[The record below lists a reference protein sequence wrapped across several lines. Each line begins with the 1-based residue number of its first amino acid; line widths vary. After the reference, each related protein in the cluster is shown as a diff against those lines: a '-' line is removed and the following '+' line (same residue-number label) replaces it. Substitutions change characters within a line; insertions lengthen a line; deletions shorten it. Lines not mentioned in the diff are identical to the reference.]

1 MKRRTFLLAGLGTG
15 GALFLGWSFLPPRQ
29 RLRGRHL
36 PDTVA
41 GEVALNGWLTVGPG
55 DAITVVVPKAE
66 MGQGIHT
73 ALAML
78 LAEELDVPLE
88 RLRVAHSPVDQVYAN
103 VAAVVDGL
111 PLNPDDYGTR
121 PGRLVRWLTAKTMR
135 EIGVMMTGGSS
146 SVADCWEPMRLAGAT
161 ARAALLAAGAAR
173 AKVPVAQC
181 RTEQGVVVAG
191 TRRFAYGELAAAALD
206 QRPRDVRLTP
216 PAEFRVIGRATPR
229 LEQRAKVTGAATY
242 GIDVR
247 LPGMKYAAVAMSPVL
262 GATPSRFD
270 REAALARP
278 GVRAVVQLAG
288 SKAGD
293 PPGVA
298 VVADSWW
305 EARQALPALAVAWSA
320 PTTPVPD
327 SAALSATLREA
338 ASSKEGLPFRFSG
351 DHEAIMA
358 SSSRQIDAIYESSY
372 LAHSAMEPLNA
383 TVRCSAYNAEIWIG
397 TQVPQFVRD
406 VVADVAGVNHDA
418 VVLHQQLLGGGF
430 GRRLEADIAAQ
441 ATAIALALPGTP
453 VQLIWSREDDT
464 RHDFYRPATASR
476 LRAAL
481 TPDGRLAALTAHS
494 AGQAPW
500 RAISGRGLLWLTATG
515 PDKTTAEGTWDQPY
529 EFPAFRS
536 AHTDVELPVPVG
548 SWRGVG
554 HGHQA
559 FFLESFLDECAHAAG
574 ADPLAFRLGLLTRHP
589 RARAVLQRAADAAG
603 WGTPTAPAPDGAPVA
618 RGLALHW
625 SFGTLVAQ
633 VAEVSLD
640 ANRTPRVHRVTCAI
654 DCGLAVNPNHVT
666 AQAESA
672 IIDGIG
678 AALQGAITFKG
689 GQSEQANFPQL
700 HPVRLAQVPAI
711 AVQLIPSAE
720 PPSGAGEPMLAPVAP
735 AIANAIFALTGQR
748 LRTLPLRLA

>member
-1 MKRRTFLLAGLGTG
+1 M
-15 GALFLGWSFLPPRQ
+15 
-29 RLRGRHL
+29 
-36 PDTVA
+36 A
-41 GEVALNGWLTVGPG
+41 GEVALNGWLTIGPG

-66 MGQGIHT
+66 IGQGIHT

-78 LAEELDVPLE
+78 MAEELDVALE
-88 RLRVAHSPVDQVYAN
+88 RLRVVHSPVDRIYAN

-111 PLNPDDYGTR
+111 PLTADDQGTR
-121 PGRLVRWLTAKTMR
+121 PGRALRWLTAKTMR

-146 SVADCWEPMRLAGAT
+146 SIPDCWIPMRQAGAT
-161 ARAALLAAGAAR
+161 ARAALLAAGAAK
-173 AKVPVAQC
+173 AGVPVAAC
-181 RTEQGVVVAG
+181 RTEDGVVVAG
-191 TRRFAYGELAAAALD
+191 SQRFAYGELAAAAAG
-206 QRPRDVRLTP
+206 QRPREVALKEP
-216 PAEFRVIGRATPR
+216 GAFRVIGRATPR
-229 LEQRAKVTGAATY
+229 LEQRAKVTGQATY

-247 LPGMKYAAVAMSPVL
+247 IPGMKYAAVAMPPVL
-262 GATPSRFD
+262 GSTPARFN

-288 SKAGD
+288 STAGD

-305 EARQALPALAVAWSA
+305 QARQALPALAVEWA
-320 PTTPVPD
+320 PPATPVPD
-327 SAALSATLREA
+327 SSAISATLREA
-338 ASSKEGLPFRFSG
+338 ASTRRGLPFRSFG
-351 DHEAIMA
+351 DAEEAVAA
-358 SSSRQIDAIYESSY
+358 SSRRVDAVYESAY
-372 LAHSAMEPLNA
+372 VAHSAMEPLNA

-406 VVADVAGVNHDA
+406 VVADVAQVNPDA
-418 VVLHQQLLGGGF
+418 VVLHQHLAGGGF

-441 ATAIALALPGTP
+441 ATAIAKAVPGVP
-453 VQLIWSREDDT
+453 VQLLWSREDDT

-481 TPDGRLAALTAHS
+481 APDGTVAALTAHS

-500 RAISGRGLLWLTATG
+500 RAISARGLMWLTATG

-536 AHTDVELPVPVG
+536 AHTDVDLPVPVG

-554 HGHQA
+554 HGQQA
-559 FFLESFLDECAHAAG
+559 FFVESFLDECAHAAQQ
-574 ADPLAFRLGLLTRHP
+574 DPVAFRLRLLARHP
-589 RARAVLQRAADAAG
+589 RARAVLQQAAEAAG
-603 WGTPTAPAPDGAPVA
+603 WGKPVAPAPDGAPVA
-618 RGLALHW
+618 RGVALHW

-633 VAEVSLD
+633 VAEVSLGPGQ
-640 ANRTPRVHRVTCAI
+640 APRVHRVTCAI
-654 DCGLAVNPNHVT
+654 DCGLVVNPSHVA
-666 AQAESA
+666 AQAEGA

-678 AALQGAITFKG
+678 AALRGAVTFKG
-689 GQSEQANFPQL
+689 GQAEQANFPQL
-700 HPVRLAQVPAI
+700 HPIRLADAPVV
-711 AVQLIPSAE
+711 AVHLIPSAE

-735 AIANAIFALTGQR
+735 AIANALFTLTGQR